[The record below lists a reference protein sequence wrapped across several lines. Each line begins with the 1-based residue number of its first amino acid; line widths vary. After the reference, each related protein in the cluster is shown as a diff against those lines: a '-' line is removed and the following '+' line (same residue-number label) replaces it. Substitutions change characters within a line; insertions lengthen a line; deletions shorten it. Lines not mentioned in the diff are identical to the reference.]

1 MSSKRDLDSSDDE
14 PFLAKKVKLKR
25 KLISEKISKY
35 HPDIYISDHKVSKF
49 LLIFNRLLENLLAE
63 ETESTDAED
72 GV

>member
-14 PFLAKKVKLKR
+14 PFLAKKVKLEH

-49 LLIFNRLLENLLAE
+49 LLIFNTLLENLLAE
-63 ETESTDAED
+63 ENRINRF
-72 GV
+72 

>member
-14 PFLAKKVKLKR
+14 PFLAKKVKLEC

-49 LLIFNRLLENLLAE
+49 LLIFNALLENLLAE

>member
-1 MSSKRDLDSSDDE
+1 MSSKRDLDSSYDQ
-14 PFLAKKVKLKR
+14 PFLAKKVKLER

-49 LLIFNRLLENLLAE
+49 LLIFNTLLENLLAE